1 MARSFYEM
9 FHKPV
14 KAFAQ
19 RELAPTRFTK
29 IVDLELID
37 GFAEDPVW
45 VRPSNLTSNQAILL
59 AGFKATG

>member
-1 MARSFYEM
+1 MCTVWHVHFMKCFINRS
-9 FHKPV
+9 

-45 VRPSNLTSNQAILL
+45 IEEMLKIKRTLSGP
-59 AGFKATG
+59 